1 MRTLLLL
8 TAVFTSALLA
18 GCTRYEYEQEF
29 WLRVDGSGSVRVT
42 GRPALWSAFKGVGQP
57 ENPERTISIEAL
69 RRLFDRSGL
78 RVRRVLRTKRAG
90 HTYFFVSADFKNV
103 NTLGHTAAFPDLSIA
118 LLPENGQLS
127 LTGSWSR
134 PPSEDV
140 VVQSDREGLMAV
152 RFHLPSKVHEHR
164 NAFAG
169 VERGNILSWR
179 QDVAQGLDG
188 RPLEFG
194 ALLDRR
200 SILLSTV
207 TLFGEAALAA
217 AALVTL
223 LLYLAYRRGRRLLDQ
238 DSRSQRPKA

>member
-1 MRTLLLL
+1 MRASL
-8 TAVFTSALLA
+8 VFTALLSVVVLA

-29 WLRVDGSGSVRVT
+29 WLKVDGSGTVRVT

-57 ENPERTISIEAL
+57 ENPERTISNETL
-69 RRLFDRSGL
+69 RRVFDRSGL
-78 RVRRVLRTKRAG
+78 RVRRVQRARRAG
-90 HTYFFVSADFKNV
+90 HTFFLVSADFKNV
-103 NTLGHTAAFPDLSIA
+103 NTLGHTAAFPDLAMA
-118 LLPENGQLS
+118 LQPENGQLR
-127 LTGSWSR
+127 LTGSWVR
-134 PPSEDV
+134 PPSEEAV
-140 VVQSDREGLMAV
+140 ASAEREGFMAV
-152 RFHLPSKVHEHR
+152 RFHLPSKVHDHK

-169 VERGNILSWR
+169 VERGNILTWR

-207 TLFGEAALAA
+207 TLFGEAVLAA
-217 AALVTL
+217 ATFVAL

-238 DSRSQRPKA
+238 DARSREPRT